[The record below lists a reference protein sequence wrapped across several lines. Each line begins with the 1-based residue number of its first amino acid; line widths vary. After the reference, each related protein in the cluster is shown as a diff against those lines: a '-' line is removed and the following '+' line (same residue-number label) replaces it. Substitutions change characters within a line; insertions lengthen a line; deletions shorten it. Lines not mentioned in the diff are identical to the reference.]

1 MNITRNNYE
10 SYFLLYAD
18 GELNDADKKAVEQ
31 FITLHPDLAEELDL
45 LLEAVLEPADIA
57 MPGKHLLLKPEEWNQ
72 EELTPQQQELLLLL
86 DNELTTER
94 TAEIHTEIEADPLL
108 QREWSILKQSRL
120 TAAVIEMPDK
130 KSLYRHERD
139 RKPIPISW
147 VKWMAA
153 AAVITGLGWYS
164 LSFWNNGQV
173 KTAQGVATTTNPVK
187 KTKTDE
193 PVKQAAI
200 SPANTIINN
209 TGDADPK
216 KETAAVDNTLKEKK
230 KENSPAISL
239 DKTQD
244 IGNKHTQKHAAHSEP
259 AATIAVEH
267 QPLIKNEEE
276 NTIASNTD
284 PALNIRGIT
293 NPLANQAAQ
302 HNEVDKPEAQ
312 PIVYNEDSI
321 DETEYV
327 NIAGAHIKKQKL
339 RSVFRNVTRTVSRTF
354 DKSNVAQ
361 ADVASLR

>member
-10 SYFLLYAD
+10 TYFLLYAD
-18 GELNDADKKAVEQ
+18 GELDDAEKKAVEQ

-72 EELTPQQQELLLLL
+72 ENLTPQQQELLLLL

-130 KSLYRHERD
+130 KSLYRRERD
-139 RKPIPISW
+139 RKPVPISW
-147 VKWMAA
+147 AKWMAA
-153 AAVITGLGWYS
+153 AAVITGIGWYS

-173 KTAQGVATTTNPVK
+173 KPGQNVATATNPVK

-193 PVKQAAI
+193 PVKQPVT
-200 SPANTIINN
+200 SPITAGINKN
-209 TGDADPK
+209 GDADPK
-216 KETAAVDNTLKEKK
+216 NETAAVDNTLKGEK
-230 KENSPAISL
+230 KENSPAIPL

-244 IGNKHTQKHAAHSEP
+244 ISNKHTQKHANSEP

-267 QPLIKNEEE
+267 QPLIKIEKE

-284 PALNIRGIT
+284 PALNIRAIT

-312 PIVYNEDSI
+312 QTVYNEDTV

-339 RSVFRNVTRTVSRTF
+339 RSIFRNVTRTVSRTF